1 MMLDGKMYW
10 FTGVVEDRND
20 PMSMGRVKVRVHGI
34 HTDDKTLI
42 PTEDLPWS
50 HVMTPI
56 TSSSLGGIGTS
67 ATGIQEGSWV
77 IGYFYDGADMQ
88 ENIILGTLPSRPYK
102 PNPELGFYD
111 PTGINPIRN
120 TGVDTPFSATDE
132 FDNHVSYI
140 TKVDLRQDKVETA
153 IPPFLKT
160 VSIDE
165 EDDPKFERKTWNS
178 PKVQR
183 DKEPIYPF
191 NKVTETERG
200 HVFEVDD
207 TPTNERI
214 SMFHR
219 TGTNFEIQDNGDMTS
234 TVVGDN
240 YTVIFGSDRIYV
252 KGNVD
257 ITIDGDVRELIK
269 GNYHLEV
276 EKDYTVNVKGS
287 RNTAI
292 GNNELIE
299 IGQAYS
305 ANITNDF
312 TTRIGGHEIRIVDK
326 SRNTTI
332 GDSEDLTVT
341 TNMNEIVSGKRDM
354 FTKLGHTH
362 IVTDKLNISALDDIT
377 IGTKANHIETI
388 KGNRTENIT
397 GDVSETV
404 GGNVTEAITGNL
416 DIDAARIDLN

>member
-140 TKVDLRQDKVETA
+140 TKVDLRQDKVETC
-153 IPPFLKT
+153 L
-160 VSIDE
+160 
-165 EDDPKFERKTWNS
+165 
-178 PKVQR
+178 
-183 DKEPIYPF
+183 
-191 NKVTETERG
+191 
-200 HVFEVDD
+200 
-207 TPTNERI
+207 
-214 SMFHR
+214 
-219 TGTNFEIQDNGDMTS
+219 
-234 TVVGDN
+234 
-240 YTVIFGSDRIYV
+240 
-252 KGNVD
+252 
-257 ITIDGDVRELIK
+257 
-269 GNYHLEV
+269 
-276 EKDYTVNVKGS
+276 
-287 RNTAI
+287 
-292 GNNELIE
+292 
-299 IGQAYS
+299 
-305 ANITNDF
+305 
-312 TTRIGGHEIRIVDK
+312 
-326 SRNTTI
+326 
-332 GDSEDLTVT
+332 
-341 TNMNEIVSGKRDM
+341 
-354 FTKLGHTH
+354 
-362 IVTDKLNISALDDIT
+362 
-377 IGTKANHIETI
+377 
-388 KGNRTENIT
+388 
-397 GDVSETV
+397 
-404 GGNVTEAITGNL
+404 
-416 DIDAARIDLN
+416 